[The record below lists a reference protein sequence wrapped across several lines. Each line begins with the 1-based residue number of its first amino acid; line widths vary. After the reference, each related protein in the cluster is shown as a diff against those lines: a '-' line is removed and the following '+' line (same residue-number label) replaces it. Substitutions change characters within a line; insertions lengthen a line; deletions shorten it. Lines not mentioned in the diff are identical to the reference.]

1 MQKRGIEGRGWSER
15 MDVEGSLLHKVEKR
29 GVEGRGWSVCKTG
42 NKGAVLVGL
51 QTVIGNLLLNF
62 YTQVTFSSS
71 MQIIVNYQYILIDI
85 QTHIKCFT
93 CACPAP
99 AKHNYNKS
107 PNRTNNFVLCT
118 EYSQYED

>member
-1 MQKRGIEGRGWSER
+1 MEKRGIEGRGWSER

-42 NKGAVLVGL
+42 NKGAVLLGL

-71 MQIIVNYQYILIDI
+71 MQIIVNYQS
-85 QTHIKCFT
+85 T
-93 CACPAP
+93 
-99 AKHNYNKS
+99 
-107 PNRTNNFVLCT
+107 
-118 EYSQYED
+118 